1 FSQSKDLQ
9 DGKGMMLIIQ
19 NKSKHTLL
27 LDALMTVPGRK
38 DVQKTSIV
46 PIEAGLS
53 DYEAWPHPIVQ
64 LVLRNPR
71 FPDKETTH

>member
-1 FSQSKDLQ
+1 
-9 DGKGMMLIIQ
+9 MMLIIQ
-19 NKSKHTLL
+19 NRSKHKLL

-38 DVQKTSIV
+38 DIQKTSII

-53 DYEAWPHPIVQ
+53 DYEEWPHPIVQ

-71 FPDKETTH
+71 FSDKQDTR